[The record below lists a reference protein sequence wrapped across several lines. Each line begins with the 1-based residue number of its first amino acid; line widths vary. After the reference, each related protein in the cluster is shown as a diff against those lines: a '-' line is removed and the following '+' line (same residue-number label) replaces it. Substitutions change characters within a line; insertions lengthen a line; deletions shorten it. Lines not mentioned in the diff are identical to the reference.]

1 MKERKNEKL
10 KNEGKKR
17 ISILISMY
25 TVHFAFLKVYTKFE
39 KTCSNRNREI
49 CDRYFYWKE
58 RKMNKKGTDK
68 QYVAGLLLYNT
79 TIKET
84 KSATM
89 NIFRFFFYFLFK
101 SFVKAEL
108 S

>member
-1 MKERKNEKL
+1 MPFLRKAKL
-10 KNEGKKR
+10 GKWSFGTKLGHHKKIQDLD
-17 ISILISMY
+17 IS
-25 TVHFAFLKVYTKFE
+25 TA
-39 KTCSNRNREI
+39 
-49 CDRYFYWKE
+49 RYK
-58 RKMNKKGTDK
+58 
-68 QYVAGLLLYNT
+68 

-89 NIFRFFFYFLFK
+89 NIFQKNYFLFK